1 MTNRWL
7 TAAAVTMAMLGTA
20 APGVAADLAR
30 APVYKAPPPAAPA
43 WSWTGFYVGV
53 NGGYGWGT
61 DPVSFENVNALPIL
75 FTAGA
80 IPTAVNTSPAGGLAG
95 IQLGYNWQWTPNFVL
110 GFETDFDWADIRGSG
125 AVVFPGNP
133 TIDPFRTSAE
143 QKLTAL
149 GTTRIRVGY
158 ALDHALLYATA
169 GLAYGRTELNTLVL
183 DTFGGGLC
191 GVPGLCAGVSTSQW
205 QVGWAAGVGGEWAFA
220 DSWSIRGEYLHYDL
234 GSLTQANCDP
244 AFTCPLINSSV
255 DFRGDIVRGAI
266 NYRFK

>member
-1 MTNRWL
+1 MKNRCL
-7 TAAAVTMAMLGTA
+7 AAVAVAIAMLGSA
-20 APGVAADLAR
+20 APVAAADLSR

-125 AVVFPGNP
+125 AVAFPGSLA
-133 TIDPFRTSAE
+133 IDPFRTSAE
-143 QKLTAL
+143 QKLTAF
-149 GTTRIRVGY
+149 GTTRLRVGY
-158 ALDHALLYATA
+158 ALDHVLLYATG
-169 GLAYGRTELNTLVL
+169 GLAYVCNDNLRGR
-183 DTFGGGLC
+183 
-191 GVPGLCAGVSTSQW
+191 
-205 QVGWAAGVGGEWAFA
+205 
-220 DSWSIRGEYLHYDL
+220 
-234 GSLTQANCDP
+234 P
-244 AFTCPLINSSV
+244 ASMAVT
-255 DFRGDIVRGAI
+255 G
-266 NYRFK
+266 